1 MCGNLLKGPK
11 HLADSPCAC
20 VWPWGHWDSVP
31 CVLLAERT
39 DMYSIEVT
47 EEANEYENKTSEQA
61 LERGVDR

>member
-11 HLADSPCAC
+11 HLAESPHAR
-20 VWPWGHWDSVP
+20 VWPWGCWDSVP
-31 CVLLAERT
+31 RVLLAEHT

-47 EEANEYENKTSEQA
+47 EEAKEYENKTSDPA